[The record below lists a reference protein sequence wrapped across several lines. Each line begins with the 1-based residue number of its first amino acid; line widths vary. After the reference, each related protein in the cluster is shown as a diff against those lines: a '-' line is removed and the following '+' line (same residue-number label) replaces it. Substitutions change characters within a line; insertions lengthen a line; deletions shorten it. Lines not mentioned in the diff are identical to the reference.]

1 IAQAFV
7 SAIEEAS
14 PLNAVALHDAHPELI
29 PSGPDGAA
37 ALTMLA
43 ERLMAL
49 DLPDR
54 AVALLN
60 QVMARAA
67 PGPARAAAGARLAM
81 LHLRGRDAPLAL
93 AALAESAAADL
104 APALQRERALLEAR
118 ARAAQGQGEA
128 SAFAALG
135 AYGDEALAEFLAER
149 RDFAGAAAALGRHLD
164 RAMQNLSAPLPPSL
178 VRGLV
183 RQAALLA
190 LADDRQGLAGLRA
203 ARSPILAGSPGEA
216 AFNLLT
222 SDPVRGLADLPRL
235 QRELELFRVL
245 PAKLDQL
252 RTRSAM
258 AR

>member
-1 IAQAFV
+1 MC
-7 SAIEEAS
+7 
-14 PLNAVALHDAHPELI
+14 AV
-29 PSGPDGAA
+29 
-37 ALTMLA
+37 
-43 ERLMAL
+43 R
-49 DLPDR
+49 
-54 AVALLN
+54 
-60 QVMARAA
+60 
-67 PGPARAAAGARLAM
+67 
-81 LHLRGRDAPLAL
+81 
-93 AALAESAAADL
+93 LAESAAADL

-135 AYGDEALAEFLAER
+135 ADGDEALAEFLAER

-164 RAMQNLSAPLPPSL
+164 RSAQGLAAPLPPSL